1 LLTPAL
7 LAILSPIIIG
17 FLLGLE
23 ALAGFLAG
31 VILVGQLL
39 AVFMANTGNAWDNAK
54 KTIEDGLYGGKGSD
68 AHKAAVIGDTVGDPL
83 KDTAGPA
90 LNPLIKV
97 INLVSVIAAS
107 MMVVPLV
114 SGGFQERGLTPVTI
128 TVVVVGLLI
137 ILVALWFSRRAGSFG
152 REFEEEPA
160 KGNPESK

>member
-1 LLTPAL
+1 
-7 LAILSPIIIG
+7 LAVLSPIAVG
-17 FLLGLE
+17 LLLGLE

-39 AVFMANTGNAWDNAK
+39 AVYMANTGNAWDNAK

-97 INLVSVIAAS
+97 INLVSVLAAPLI
-107 MMVVPLV
+107 VLLVGVPGEPHTF
-114 SGGFQERGLTPVTI
+114 SPVTI
-128 TVVVVGLLI
+128 GVAAAAI
-137 ILVALWFSRRAGSFG
+137 IVIIVAVWRSRREESFG
-152 REFEEEPA
+152 REYETTEGVSATDPG
-160 KGNPESK
+160 KQGPPSK